1 LIIYFPSFHA
11 YTCIDTNFKYWY
23 VDILEKASSPK
34 KPKEK
39 EEEEIE
45 EEDVK
50 IDYEQWKKQILKNAR
65 KALKEGK

>member
-1 LIIYFPSFHA
+1 M
-11 YTCIDTNFKYWY
+11 Y
-23 VDILEKASSPK
+23 VDILEQASSPK

-39 EEEEIE
+39 EEEEIEE